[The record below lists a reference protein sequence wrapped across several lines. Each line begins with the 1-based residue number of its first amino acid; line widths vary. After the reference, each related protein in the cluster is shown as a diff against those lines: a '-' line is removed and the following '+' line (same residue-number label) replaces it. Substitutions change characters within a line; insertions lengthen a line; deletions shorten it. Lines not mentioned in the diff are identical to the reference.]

1 MSALIR
7 KATRENDNAQRLVL
21 AGGNPQVNLL
31 PCATLVP
38 RSGDCLE
45 TNPRRIVSPG
55 RFGIVVGIA
64 LLLYGL
70 GFGILAAGGALRGA
84 DAGFHFFG
92 KRTPENVAAPVPT
105 V

>member
-1 MSALIR
+1 
-7 KATRENDNAQRLVL
+7 
-21 AGGNPQVNLL
+21 
-31 PCATLVP
+31 
-38 RSGDCLE
+38 
-45 TNPRRIVSPG
+45 
-55 RFGIVVGIA
+55 VGIA
-64 LLLYGL
+64 LLLSGL